1 MRAIALAALAFSL
14 TFAATGAPAQT
25 YDPAYP
31 ICKKVN
37 GDPTYFECRFTAMP
51 ECQQDVRAMS
61 AECVVNPYYK
71 GAHGAAPRSARGR

>member
-1 MRAIALAALAFSL
+1 MRVIALAA
-14 TFAATGAPAQT
+14 FACGLMFATTSAPAQT

-37 GDPTYFECRFTAMP
+37 GDPSYFDCRYTAMP
-51 ECQQDVRAMS
+51 ECQQDMRGMS

-71 GAHGAAPRSARGR
+71 GAHAAAPRSPAGR